1 MAEHDKK
8 EGIQRKAAGVII
20 IAVALVVGGLACI
33 GFMGQRV
40 VEPIVKGPGVTKVA
54 HLSDYLPNLK
64 STPAQDSEVYFLD
77 SGKPGG
83 SLLIYSS
90 HPCEPSPLIT
100 AVMLIERANVTT
112 GKVIVIPR
120 AAQSGYEDLSPG
132 NGFPERYHIQQENGK
147 QRWFRFGGRTV
158 AQRLQWPLPTVATH
172 YPSGQTLADME
183 ALNLNRC
190 MPGRADGSLTE
201 RVAYAIVEI
210 IKKENIDMVIDNHEA
225 PPDRPLVEAVA
236 AHKRAMALAAETN
249 INMELEYGLRWR
261 LEQSPDN
268 LRGLSHREIGGVT
281 NAYVM
286 LHETASPMHGPLRGM
301 ATEELIL
308 TGYDDYELR
317 AAKNK
322 RVFCFYDE
330 TGKPLQLRVAQKL
343 AFMKSLQDAWAYTSP
358 DKPLVIE
365 NLPTYNEVKDQG
377 IGKFLAVVDEPE
389 PKQYLISKYL
399 F

>member
-1 MAEHDKK
+1 MAEHGKS
-8 EGIQRKAAGVII
+8 EGIQRKTAGIVMIAAAL
-20 IAVALVVGGLACI
+20 AVGALACI
-33 GFMGQRV
+33 GFLNQRI

-64 STPAQDSEVYFLD
+64 SVPVQDSEVYFLD

-83 SLLIYSS
+83 TLMIYSS
-90 HPCEPSPLIT
+90 HPCEPAPLILAT
-100 AVMLIERANVTT
+100 LMIERAKITT
-112 GKVIVIPR
+112 GRVIVIPR
-120 AAQSGYEDLSPG
+120 AVMSGYEDLSPG
-132 NGFPERYHIQQENGK
+132 TGFPERYHIEQENGK
-147 QRWFRFGGRTV
+147 QRWFRFGGRTM

-190 MPGRADGSLTE
+190 MPGRADGTLTQ

-210 IKKENIDMVIDNHEA
+210 IRKENVDMVIDQHEA

-236 AHKRAMALAAETN
+236 AHKRAMGLAAEAN
-249 INMELEYGLRWR
+249 VNLELMYGIRWR

-281 NAYVM
+281 DAYVM

-317 AAKNK
+317 AAQNK
-322 RVFCFYDE
+322 RVFCKYDE
-330 TGKPLQLRVAQKL
+330 TGKPLELRVGQKV
-343 AFMKSLQDAWAYTSP
+343 AFLSALQEAWAYTSP

-365 NLPTYNEVKDQG
+365 NLPTYDELVKNG
-377 IGKFLAVVDEPE
+377 IGPYLAVVDEPE